1 MGPMESYQPRRGRL
15 TAEQTATL
23 LGISRE
29 NLRLLV
35 HRGRLH
41 RAGGSPRRPEFD
53 VAEVTAL
60 NAARRSASGTP
71 ALVQV
76 RDNSA

>member
-1 MGPMESYQPRRGRL
+1 MESYQPPQGRL

-23 LGISRE
+23 LGITRG

-35 HRGRLH
+35 RRGHLH
-41 RAGGSPRRPEFD
+41 HAGGTRYRPQFD

-60 NAARRSASGTP
+60 HAARTQRSGQPVTQP
-71 ALVQV
+71 E
-76 RDNSA
+76 RHSA